1 MERIFNET
9 RISFS
14 QLASQQDV
22 SLSTVWRWCT
32 RGVRHIRLESM
43 NVGGRRYTTTE
54 AFQRFLAETQPTIP
68 TTTSFPWVHSCRRR
82 SRTTQRMNISRGKA
96 SRQTPDVGTAKEL
109 GCTHRQN
116 AKTRVT
122 R

>member
-54 AFQRFLAETQPTIP
+54 AFQRFLAETQPTIS
-68 TTTSFPWVHSCRRR
+68 TTNTPVANGGPAKSVAHDS
-82 SRTTQRMNISRGKA
+82 A
-96 SRQTPDVGTAKEL
+96 DEYLARQGV
-109 GCTHRQN
+109 
-116 AKTRVT
+116 
-122 R
+122 